1 MPKVDVKQPV
11 YDFIRRQAPE
21 PRRALKKALKESEHD
36 RGDIRSLEQTL
47 AGYHR
52 LRVGK
57 FRLIFRYVDTG
68 NIEAIFMEE
77 RSMVYEVFESQLLA
91 KLKSKRWHRGQLG

>member
-1 MPKVDVKQPV
+1 MARVDVKQPV
-11 YDFIRRQAPE
+11 YDFVRRQAPE
-21 PRRALKKALKESEHD
+21 PRRALKKALRDLGFEK
-36 RGDIRSLEQTL
+36 GDIRSLEQAL

-57 FRLIFRYVDTG
+57 FRIIFRYVDSG
-68 NIEAIFMEE
+68 GIEAIFAEE

-91 KLKSKRWHRGQLG
+91 KLKS